1 MDYTGLLME
10 TIGFPGRMISMSKSS
25 YVGSNKT
32 TVPIFNAN
40 ICTKES
46 GKIWFGDLD
55 ITLDKEKLSAL
66 AEGLGQDIYILTE
79 LDARFE
85 NEENPKL
92 DQAVIIFKAD
102 GSWKLNESSVYF
114 SMFNPETLEKNQNR

>member
-10 TIGFPGRMISMSKSS
+10 TIGFPGRMISMSKSA
-25 YVGSNKT
+25 YVDSKKT
-32 TVPIFNAN
+32 SVPIFNAN

-55 ITLDKEKLSAL
+55 VTLDKEKLSAL
-66 AEGLGQDIYILTE
+66 ATGMGQDIYVLRE

-85 NEENPKL
+85 NEEHPRL
-92 DQAVIIFKAD
+92 DQFVIVFKAD
-102 GSWKLNESSVYF
+102 GTWKLNESTVYF
-114 SMFNPETLEKNQNR
+114 SMFNPETLEKNNNR